1 MSAPTFDRVT
11 GVLMNVV
18 GTQVAEPLTRD
29 TPLVGGGLS
38 LDSATVLELLLGLEK
53 EFGLEIS
60 ADELLETQ
68 AFRTLG
74 ALAQFIGSKLPA
86 EG

>member
-1 MSAPTFDRVT
+1 MSAPTFNRVT

-18 GTQVAEPLTRD
+18 GTQVTEPLTRD

-74 ALAQFIGSKLPA
+74 ALAQFIDSKLPA